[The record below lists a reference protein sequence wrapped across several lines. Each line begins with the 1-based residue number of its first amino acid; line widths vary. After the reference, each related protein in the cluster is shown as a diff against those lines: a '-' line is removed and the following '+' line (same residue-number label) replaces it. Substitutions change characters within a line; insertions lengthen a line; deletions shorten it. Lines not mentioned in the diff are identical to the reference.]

1 VLNPSGEKRGI
12 WYWGGLLLPRG
23 FEDGKARLRRDFS
36 LYQKLKITNV
46 FLLTKTDADYCFY
59 DTHVGLRH
67 PDFDWDILEVAC
79 EIADELNI
87 SIHPWI
93 CAMTNRHLISGNP
106 TVAMVDI
113 EGNPSSDWSNPMLP
127 EVRNYILNIV
137 NEIITNYN
145 VKGIHLDYIRYPD
158 SIYSYDSYSRNAF
171 QSEYGF
177 DPITNP
183 SAPEWLNWRCKQ
195 ITQLVNDVKVA
206 VKNYNPD
213 LKLSAAVIVPQSTAK
228 ATVFQDWA
236 DWSDKRLIDFLCPM
250 AYTASTV
257 VYENYVKNV
266 MYYTAGKIQVLI
278 GTGIWLYA
286 NNPNR
291 KEIFLTQIGIT
302 RKYNADGWVL
312 FRDEFIS
319 PFVEYFSELEPK
331 PDVLTQYIILTLF
344 TASLPLI
351 IPVVSELAL
360 IVEAKV
366 EEELRKLW
374 YELRWE

>member
-1 VLNPSGEKRGI
+1 
-12 WYWGGLLLPRG
+12 
-23 FEDGKARLRRDFS
+23 
-36 LYQKLKITNV
+36 
-46 FLLTKTDADYCFY
+46 
-59 DTHVGLRH
+59 
-67 PDFDWDILEVAC
+67 
-79 EIADELNI
+79 
-87 SIHPWI
+87 
-93 CAMTNRHLISGNP
+93 
-106 TVAMVDI
+106 
-113 EGNPSSDWSNPMLP
+113 
-127 EVRNYILNIV
+127 
-137 NEIITNYN
+137 
-145 VKGIHLDYIRYPD
+145 
-158 SIYSYDSYSRNAF
+158 
-171 QSEYGF
+171 
-177 DPITNP
+177 
-183 SAPEWLNWRCKQ
+183 
-195 ITQLVNDVKVA
+195 
-206 VKNYNPD
+206 
-213 LKLSAAVIVPQSTAK
+213 
-228 ATVFQDWA
+228 
-236 DWSDKRLIDFLCPM
+236 
-250 AYTASTV
+250 V